1 MVHLGGAA
9 KVTGRIRRFVPSA
22 ALGVAGAR
30 GPVRVAVDRASPADL
45 MQLAAD
51 VGPAPMHVG
60 AVLVLGTRPGFSV
73 EQARRLLGERIA
85 AVPRLR
91 QRLYRAPPGCG
102 RPFWADDQAFDLC
115 HHVRQVPCPAPG
127 DERTLLDVAAAVI
140 GEPLPRSRPL
150 WSATFVTGLA
160 GSGTGL
166 VVVMNHVLADGIGG
180 LAVLAELVDD
190 SPGPPPTGTAA
201 MPLPAPVP
209 GAGTLAAEAWAGRAR
224 RLAHPADR
232 VRTIRQ
238 GLAELGGAR
247 PPRRLPRTSLN
258 RPTGPRRRLD
268 VITADLAAVRDLGHA
283 YGGTV
288 NDVIL
293 AAVTGALRA
302 LLAGRGEQLDSVTVS
317 VPVSARR
324 HATTGQLGNQVGV
337 MPVALPA
344 AGSLA
349 GRITRIAAIT
359 RQRKTAAK
367 GTSATL
373 LGPLFRLLAR
383 AGLLRWFVNRQRL
396 VHTFATN
403 LRGPAQPLTFA
414 GAPLRAVIPVAI
426 TAGNVPVTFAALS
439 YAGTVWLTVLSDP
452 DQEPDV
458 DTLTAA
464 LRQELPGTPG

>member
-1 MVHLGGAA
+1 M
-9 KVTGRIRRFVPSA
+9 SA
-22 ALGVAGAR
+22 ADKVASRVRRSLPSVTPRVAGAHR
-30 GPVRVAVDRASPADL
+30 PARVPVDRASPADL

-60 AVLVLGTRPGFSV
+60 AVLVLGTRPGFSM

-102 RPFWADDQAFDLC
+102 RPFWADDPAFDLC

-127 DERTLLDVAAAVI
+127 DERALLDVAAAVI
-140 GEPLPRSRPL
+140 GEPLPPSRPL

-160 GSGTGL
+160 DSGTGL

-180 LAVLAELVDD
+180 LAVLASLVDENPGLPPAGTAVPCPA
-190 SPGPPPTGTAA
+190 PGPR
-201 MPLPAPVP
+201 
-209 GAGTLAAEAWAGRAR
+209 AGTLAADAWAGRAR
-224 RLAHPADR
+224 RLAHPAGS

-247 PPRRLPRTSLN
+247 PPPRLPRTSLN

-268 VITADLAAVRDLGHA
+268 VITADLAAVRDLGHNH
-283 YGGTV
+283 GGTV

-302 LLAGRGEQLDSVTVS
+302 LLASRGEQLDSVTVS

-324 HATTGQLGNQVGV
+324 HATSGQLGNQVGV

-344 AGSLA
+344 AGSLPD
-349 GRITRIAAIT
+349 RITRIAVIT

-367 GTSATL
+367 GASVAL

-383 AGLLRWFVNRQRL
+383 TGLLLWFVNRQRL

-414 GAPLRAVIPVAI
+414 GTPLCAVIPIAN

-439 YAGTVWLTVLSDP
+439 YAGTLWLTVLSDP
-452 DQEPDV
+452 DQAPDV
-458 DTLTAA
+458 ETLTAA
-464 LRQELPGTPG
+464 LRQELSSTPG

>member
-1 MVHLGGAA
+1 MTIA
-9 KVTGRIRRFVPSA
+9 RRPS
-22 ALGVAGAR
+22 GVASAGRPAR
-30 GPVRVAVDRASPADL
+30 ALVDRLSSADL
-45 MQLAAD
+45 MELAVD
-51 VGPAPMHVG
+51 VGPAPMIVG
-60 AVLVLGTRPGFSV
+60 AVLVLGTRAGFSV
-73 EQARRLLGERIA
+73 EHTRRLLGERITV
-85 AVPRLR
+85 VPRLR

-102 RPFWADDQAFDLC
+102 RPFWADDPAFDLC

-127 DERTLLDVAAAVI
+127 DQRALLDVAAAVI

-160 GSGTGL
+160 GGGTGL
-166 VVVMNHVLADGIGG
+166 VMVMNHVLADGIGG
-180 LAVLAELVDD
+180 LAVLASLVDE
-190 SPGPPPTGTAA
+190 GTGAPSA
-201 MPLPAPVP
+201 GAAPVP
-209 GAGTLAAEAWAGRAR
+209 FPAPAPGPGTLAAEAWAGRAY
-224 RLAHPADR
+224 RLVHPAGS
-232 VRTIRQ
+232 IRMTGQ

-283 YGGTV
+283 HGGTV

-302 LLAGRGEQLDSVTVS
+302 LLASRGEQLEQVTVS

-324 HATTGQLGNQVGV
+324 QATSGQLGNQVGV

-344 AGSLA
+344 TGTLA
-349 GRITRIAAIT
+349 GRIARIAAIT
-359 RQRKTAAK
+359 RQRKTAAR
-367 GTSATL
+367 GTSVTL
-373 LGPLFRLLAR
+373 LGPLFQLLAR
-383 AGLLRWFVNRQRL
+383 AGLLRRFVNHQRL

-414 GAPLRAVIPVAI
+414 GAPLRAIIPIAN
-426 TAGNVPVTFAALS
+426 TTGNVPVTFAALS

-452 DQEPDV
+452 DQAPDRG
-458 DTLTAA
+458 TLTAA
-464 LRQELPGTPG
+464 LRQDLPPTPG

>member
-1 MVHLGGAA
+1 ML
-9 KVTGRIRRFVPSA
+9 
-22 ALGVAGAR
+22 
-30 GPVRVAVDRASPADL
+30 VDRLSPADL
-45 MQLAAD
+45 MELAVD
-51 VGPAPMHVG
+51 VGPAPMIVG
-60 AVLVLGTRPGFSV
+60 AVLVLGTRASGSV
-73 EQARRLLGERIA
+73 EQARRLLGERITV
-85 AVPRLR
+85 VPRLR
-91 QRLYRAPPGCG
+91 QRLYRGPPGCG
-102 RPFWADDQAFDLC
+102 RPFWADDPAFDLR

-127 DERTLLDVAAAVI
+127 DQRALLDVAAAVI

-160 GSGTGL
+160 GGGTGL
-166 VVVMNHVLADGIGG
+166 VMVMNHVLADGIGG
-180 LAVLAELVDD
+180 LAVLAELVDEG
-190 SPGPPPTGTAA
+190 PGLPSAGPAA
-201 MPLPAPVP
+201 VPFPAPTP
-209 GAGTLAAEAWAGRAR
+209 GARTLAVEAWAGRAR
-224 RLAHPADR
+224 RLAHPAGSI
-232 VRTIRQ
+232 RTIGQ

-258 RPTGPRRRLD
+258 CPTGPRRRLD

-283 YGGTV
+283 HGGTV

-302 LLAGRGEQLDSVTVS
+302 LLASRGEQLEQVTVS

-324 HATTGQLGNQVGV
+324 RATGGQLGNEVGV

-344 AGSLA
+344 AGALA
-349 GRITRIAAIT
+349 GRIARIAAIT

-367 GTSATL
+367 GTSVTL

-383 AGLLRWFVNRQRL
+383 AGLLRRFVNHQRL

-414 GAPLRAVIPVAI
+414 GAPLRAIIPIAN
-426 TAGNVPVTFAALS
+426 TTGNVPVTFAALS

-452 DQEPDV
+452 DQAPDIG
-458 DTLTAA
+458 TLTAA
-464 LRQELPGTPG
+464 LRQDLPPTPG

>member
-1 MVHLGGAA
+1 M
-9 KVTGRIRRFVPSA
+9 TITRRLS
-22 ALGVAGAR
+22 GVAGAGR
-30 GPVRVAVDRASPADL
+30 RARVLVDRLSPADL
-45 MQLAAD
+45 MELAVD
-51 VGPAPMHVG
+51 VGPAPMIVG
-60 AVLVLGTRPGFSV
+60 AVLVLGTSTGVSV
-73 EQARRLLGERIA
+73 EQARRLLGERITV
-85 AVPRLR
+85 VPRLR

-102 RPFWADDQAFDLC
+102 RPFWADDPAFDLC

-127 DERTLLDVAAAVI
+127 DQRALLDVAAAVI

-160 GSGTGL
+160 GGGTGL
-166 VVVMNHVLADGIGG
+166 VMVMNHVLADGIGG
-180 LAVLAELVDD
+180 LAVLASLVDD
-190 SPGPPPTGTAA
+190 IPGPPPAGAA
-201 MPLPAPVP
+201 AVPFPALAP

-224 RLAHPADR
+224 RLAHPAGSI
-232 VRTIRQ
+232 RTIGQ

-283 YGGTV
+283 HGGTV

-293 AAVTGALRA
+293 AAVTGALRV
-302 LLAGRGEQLDSVTVS
+302 LLASRGEQLDSVTVS

-324 HATTGQLGNQVGV
+324 HVTSGQLGNQVGV

-344 AGSLA
+344 AGTLA
-349 GRITRIAAIT
+349 GRIARIAAIT

-367 GTSATL
+367 GTSVTL

-383 AGLLRWFVNRQRL
+383 AGLLRRFVNHQRL

-414 GAPLRAVIPVAI
+414 GAPLRAIIPIAN
-426 TAGNVPVTFAALS
+426 TTGNVPVTFAALS

-452 DQEPDV
+452 DQAPDIG
-458 DTLTAA
+458 TLTAA
-464 LRQELPGTPG
+464 LRQELPPTPG